1 MTALHPD
8 VTIDLAE
15 AHAKLATFGR
25 ALAKLDDL
33 DLLDPGATRPD
44 EENADDPARYRHATR
59 CDSPVL
65 WTGETPLAVAYTAA
79 LRAIHDCAMGLL
91 ALDELDDLPARDH
104 PPISGHTLVVPIAEG
119 RAMVARLLA
128 VLGLVSYLDLP
139 TQEQITVLRALEHV
153 LGREQQV
160 KRGEET
166 VTVRLSALDLPLWKA
181 IATAHADG
189 PPPPKPCVNE
199 PCPNR
204 RRPRGVLCQAC
215 ARYQQRYQRARPV
228 TEVAA

>member
-15 AHAKLATFGR
+15 AHTKLAVFGR
-25 ALAKLDDL
+25 TLAKLDDL

-44 EENADDPARYRHATR
+44 EEAADDPARYRHATR

-91 ALDELDDLPARDH
+91 TLDELDDLPARDH

-153 LGREQQV
+153 LGREQQI

-181 IATAHADG
+181 IATAAADQ
-189 PPPPKPCVNE
+189 PPAQKRRPCTNCGN
-199 PCPNR
+199 PA
-204 RRPRGVLCQAC
+204 RPRGTQC
-215 ARYQQRYQRARPV
+215 APCQRYRSRTGKDRPV
-228 TEVAA
+228 AVEAA